1 MALIRIICVL
11 CLIGVSLASAQPA
24 PGPDPAAL
32 QARLDAALASAAWDS
47 ALVPAESIAA
57 LDQERFLGS
66 LYTVLRIHCRR
77 GDRAHA
83 YQTLEQLLD
92 AGYGDYHQLRVEP
105 EFSLINQEER
115 FLTTVRRSWSRQYIQ
130 MLERDSRDDMQKPA
144 AIMEALAV
152 RPGERVADIGAGSG
166 YFTLRLAQAVGDG
179 GRVWALDIRQ
189 EMLDYIANRL
199 REAQIT
205 NVELKRVPADDPQL
219 PPGGIDTI
227 LMVDTIHYVK
237 DRAGYAR
244 KLREGLAPGGRV
256 VIIDFRYDPE
266 AQREFAP
273 PIEQQVPRET
283 LDREMAEAG
292 LKVVSSHDFLPE
304 QYFVVYAAQ

>member
-1 MALIRIICVL
+1 MVMTRLL
-11 CLIGVSLASAQPA
+11 CGLFLVGASLAWAQPA
-24 PGPDPAAL
+24 PDPAVL
-32 QARLDAALASAAWDS
+32 QARLDAALAAAAWDS
-47 ALVPAESIAA
+47 ALVPAETIAG
-57 LDQERFLGS
+57 LDQERFLDS
-66 LYTVLRIHCRR
+66 LYTVLRVHCRR

-92 AGYGDYHQLRVEP
+92 AGYGDYQRLRTEP
-105 EFSLINQEER
+105 EFALINKEER
-115 FLTTVRRSWSRQYIQ
+115 FLKTVRRSWSRQYIQ

-144 AIMEALAV
+144 EIMAALAV

-166 YFTLRLAQAVGDG
+166 YFTLRLAQAVGDA

-199 REAQIT
+199 REAQIP
-205 NVELKRVPADDPQL
+205 NVELKLVPADDPQL

-244 KLREGLAPGGRV
+244 RLREGLAPGGRV
-256 VIIDFRYDPE
+256 VIIDFRYDPD
-266 AQREFAP
+266 AKREFAP
-273 PIEQQVPRET
+273 PLEQQVARET

-292 LKVVSSHDFLPE
+292 LKVVSSYDFLPE